1 MTLINYFTSQT
12 SFAQTLDFFFRIAAA
27 CLCGAIIGFERSKRF
42 KEAGVRTHLIVAC
55 GAALIMIISK
65 YGFVDLTDP
74 EGVLYNGT
82 RGADAARLAA
92 QVVSGI
98 SFLGAGVIFRNGS
111 TVKGLTTA
119 AGLWATAGI
128 GLACGAGMY
137 AIAFFVTVIIAV
149 SQIIMHR
156 FTIGADSY
164 ETSNLKFIV
173 KNTANPQFIMDQVA
187 EWGGQI
193 VQNRVIRLDSEKT
206 EYDFT
211 LKLRKNVSFS
221 EFNDFLSEHD
231 EITSGSNTPLK

>member
-173 KNTANPQFIMDQVA
+173 KNTANPQFIMDKVA

-193 VQNRVIRLDSEKT
+193 VQNRVIRLDNEKT

>member
-193 VQNRVIRLDSEKT
+193 VQNRVIRLDNEKT